1 MKLNFARIA
10 QLPTP
15 LRIGIFV
22 LTLLVIWVPIAL
34 PIRSIVQDPNLTTII
49 TMPLLYTAFLVLVR
63 LWGRLVYREPNLFKV
78 YGFRQPKQFSR
89 ELVKGLGIGLI
100 SLLTMFVLQGVL
112 GWVQWQPLQSTFP
125 RIVLE
130 GGIVA
135 IAYGFAEELL
145 FRGWLVNELDR
156 GYSPSTSLWAS
167 SLIFALLHGIR
178 PQLPALVILGL
189 TLVWAKRACRGRLGL
204 SIGLHA
210 GLIWGYYLVNVGQL
224 FKFTNVVPV
233 WVTGID
239 KNPLAGMMGILA
251 LSAIA
256 LSMRFLALRSN
267 SRSI

>member
-1 MKLNFARIA
+1 MLA
-10 QLPTP
+10 
-15 LRIGIFV
+15 
-22 LTLLVIWVPIAL
+22 LLILWVPIAL
-34 PIRSIVQDPNLTTII
+34 PIRSIVRDPNLTTII
-49 TMPLLYTAFLVLVR
+49 TMPILYAAFLVLVR

-78 YGFRQPKQFSR
+78 YGFRQPRQFSR

-100 SLLTMFVLQGVL
+100 SLLTLFVLQGVL
-112 GWVQWQPLQSTFP
+112 GWVQWQALQSTFP

-156 GYSPSTSLWAS
+156 GYSSSTSLWAS
-167 SLIFALLHGIR
+167 TLIFALLHGIR

-224 FKFTNVVPV
+224 VKFSNQVPD

-239 KNPLAGMMGILA
+239 KNPLAGLVGILA
-251 LSAIA
+251 LSAIGFG
-256 LSMRFLALRSN
+256 MRRSAMKQTLR
-267 SRSI
+267 